1 MIVVNFFSNPLM
13 LAMKKT
19 LDADAL
25 RQRVIANNIANVNTP
40 GFKRSEVSFTDQL
53 RSALG
58 RKDIKLLTTH
68 PRHFGAPVD
77 IKDIR
82 AKVVIDNNTS
92 MRLSGNNV
100 DIDQEM
106 VNSAANEIHYQ
117 AVTDMLTG
125 KYSGLI
131 KVITG
136 GRG

>member
-1 MIVVNFFSNPLM
+1 VNFFSNPLIQ
-13 LAMKKT
+13 AMKKT

-53 RSALG
+53 KSALE
-58 RKDIKLLTTH
+58 RKEVKLLTTS
-68 PRHFGAPVD
+68 PRHFGGTVD
-77 IKDIR
+77 FNNIQAR
-82 AKVVIDNNTS
+82 VVTDNNTS

-100 DIDQEM
+100 DMDQEM

-117 AVTDMLTG
+117 AVTDMLTR

-131 KVITG
+131 NVITSG
-136 GRG
+136 KG